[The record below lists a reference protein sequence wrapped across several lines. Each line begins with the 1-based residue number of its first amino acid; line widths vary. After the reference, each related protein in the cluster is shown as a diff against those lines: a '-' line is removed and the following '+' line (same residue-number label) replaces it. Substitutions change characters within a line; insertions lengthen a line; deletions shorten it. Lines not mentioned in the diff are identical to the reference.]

1 MDAGWYGADTK
12 PSKNEFEGDW
22 WLRTGDWE
30 ASPFIHRNDLK
41 DVADAVHKVCHWIR
55 FVHFIDWDYN
65 IARLKKAKKQ
75 EILNFE
81 LGINSKPGRHE
92 NDCYEKMSYEEYFT
106 ESYKRACRL
115 AYKYSWK

>member
-41 DVADAVHKVCHWIR
+41 DVADAVHKVCHWIC
-55 FVHFIDWDYN
+55 FVHFTLFLMRPCPCINKKSELARKITMN
-65 IARLKKAKKQ
+65 ILDLK
-75 EILNFE
+75 
-81 LGINSKPGRHE
+81 
-92 NDCYEKMSYEEYFT
+92 
-106 ESYKRACRL
+106 
-115 AYKYSWK
+115 